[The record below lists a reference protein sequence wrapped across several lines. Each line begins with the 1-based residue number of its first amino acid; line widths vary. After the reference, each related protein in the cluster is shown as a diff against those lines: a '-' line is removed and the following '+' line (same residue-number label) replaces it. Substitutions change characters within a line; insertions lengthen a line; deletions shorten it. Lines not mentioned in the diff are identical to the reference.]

1 MKMASQ
7 YDHLPVYQNCFEL
20 LIYMCTTIHSFPR
33 EYKYTFWE
41 NIQKYTSEC
50 LSEISLATMT
60 WNISEKLIHIENSRK
75 QIELLKLYRRVCK
88 EVNILSNNDYIS
100 QLNNMVNISKQ
111 INWWM
116 SFCKN
121 KDTKDG

>member
-1 MKMASQ
+1 MTSQ
-7 YDHLPVYQNCFEL
+7 YDHLPVYQNTFEL
-20 LIYMCTTIHSFPR
+20 LIHMCNTIHSFPR

-41 NIQKYTSEC
+41 YIQRYNSES

-60 WNISEKLIHIENSRK
+60 WNISEKIVHIENARK
-75 QIELLKLYRRVCK
+75 QLELLKLYWRVCK
-88 EVNILSNNDYIS
+88 EVNILSNSDYIS

-111 INWWM
+111 INWWI

-121 KDTKDG
+121 KEIKNG